1 MGPVQ
6 KNQSS
11 SGLKLLV
18 EAKSIPIPVT
28 HLEYKQESLDGAI
41 AWVAH
46 TQFNHKGQSLELIIV
61 VMPDEQGFLR
71 NIRTWLAA
79 A

>member
-1 MGPVQ
+1 MIEWSV
-6 KNQSS
+6 
-11 SGLKLLV
+11 GLKLLV

-46 TQFNHKGQSLELIIV
+46 TQFNHKGQSLELTVV

-71 NIRTWLAA
+71 NIRTLLAA